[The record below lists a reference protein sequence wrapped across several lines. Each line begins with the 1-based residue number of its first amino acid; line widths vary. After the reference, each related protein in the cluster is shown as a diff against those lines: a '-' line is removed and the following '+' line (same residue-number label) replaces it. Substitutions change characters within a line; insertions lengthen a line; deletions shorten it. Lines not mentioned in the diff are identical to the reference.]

1 MPKVS
6 VLLSVYNG
14 EGGIAQ
20 TLNSILGQTYTDYE
34 VIIVND
40 GSTDNGMTI
49 ARELMPGAI
58 IVDQENTG
66 IAIALNNGLA
76 HCKNEYIARIDCF
89 DIAMPDAFEAQV
101 KALDSNPNLGAVGG
115 HVMLFGENGQDIGL
129 FKYPTDPAVALS
141 NLLQIQPVI
150 THSGAMIRKS
160 KLLEA
165 GSYDKFYN
173 GREDFEL
180 WCRLSLISD
189 ISNVD
194 QVVMRVLSSEKGVTY
209 NAISLAPLMELA
221 LLERVEKSQ
230 KGLHWQNDSARLHC
244 KELIRGQSSRVSE
257 GRIASR
263 FYCKRAGVIFKS
275 GERINALRQYWL
287 AMKSDP
293 AYYRPWLGLLS
304 LVIPIPLYVR
314 AVAKLKSATGKYIYN

>member
-14 EGGIAQ
+14 KEGIAQ

-40 GSTDNGMTI
+40 GSTDNSINI
-49 ARELMPGAI
+49 AREMMPSAI
-58 IVDQENTG
+58 IIDQENTG
-66 IAIALNNGLA
+66 LAIALNNGLVQ
-76 HCKNEYIARIDCF
+76 CKGEYIARIDCF
-89 DIAMPDAFEAQV
+89 DIAMPDAFASQV
-101 KALDSNPNLGAVGG
+101 TAMDSISNLGAVGG
-115 HVMLFGENGQDIGL
+115 HVILFGEDGQDIGL

-150 THSGAMIRKS
+150 SHSGAMIRKS

-180 WCRLSLISD
+180 WCRLSLISN
-189 ISNVD
+189 IFNLN
-194 QVVMRVLSSEKGVTY
+194 QVVIRVLSSKKGITY
-209 NAISLAPLMELA
+209 NAVSLAPLMELA
-221 LLERVEKSQ
+221 LLERVGKNQ
-230 KGLHWQNDSARLHC
+230 KGLHWRDDSARINY
-244 KELIRGQSSRVSE
+244 KEMIRAESSRISK

-275 GERINALRQYWL
+275 GERINALRQYCL
-287 AMKSDP
+287 ALKSDP
-293 AYYRPWLGLLS
+293 AYYRPWFGLLS
-304 LVIPIPLYVR
+304 LVLPISLYVR
-314 AVAKLKSATGKYIYN
+314 IVANLKSLTGKNIYN